1 MKGVECKNSS
11 MEQIYQCNDIMY
23 NIFWNYNHNLKLLV
37 EVVISLSSVREDYV
51 FKSQRSF
58 REGVMSIK
66 YVTYISQNYND
77 QFKCLLELVPYRFQ
91 QEKEKAN
98 SKAHL
103 IVMIIVTLVCKESV
117 TITRKLKRKTNLSVP
132 FQTSLNYDG

>member
-1 MKGVECKNSS
+1 
-11 MEQIYQCNDIMY
+11 
-23 NIFWNYNHNLKLLV
+23 
-37 EVVISLSSVREDYV
+37 
-51 FKSQRSF
+51 
-58 REGVMSIK
+58 MSIK